1 MKLILKKIK
10 IIFEIVFNK
19 IILKRPD
26 FSEKKLFLQAQLV
39 EELKLKK
46 KKINNFREIEFSA
59 FSQFGE
65 DGIISWLTRQIP
77 NINKKFLEIGTQDY
91 WESNTRYLLKSQN
104 WTGYIIE
111 GSREDVK
118 KIKKQKI
125 YWQNN
130 LKAINKF
137 INLENIN
144 LIINKNIKD
153 PKLGL
158 FSLDIDGNDY
168 WILKQ
173 INITSDLIVCEY
185 NPIFGDIFELTIP
198 YEKNFQRNKEHYS
211 NLFFGCSIQ
220 ALITLMKKKGYLFLG
235 TNTQGMN
242 AFFVNKK
249 KFKYLKNKIK
259 NKKIFFPTLKE
270 GRLKNTKLNHKS
282 LYENLHL
289 IKDKKVIDIRK
300 NKLFKLSEIKDLY
313 SKKWKKNFIQ

>member
-144 LIINKNIKD
+144 LIIIK
-153 PKLGL
+153 
-158 FSLDIDGNDY
+158 I
-168 WILKQ
+168 
-173 INITSDLIVCEY
+173 
-185 NPIFGDIFELTIP
+185 
-198 YEKNFQRNKEHYS
+198 
-211 NLFFGCSIQ
+211 
-220 ALITLMKKKGYLFLG
+220 
-235 TNTQGMN
+235 
-242 AFFVNKK
+242 
-249 KFKYLKNKIK
+249 
-259 NKKIFFPTLKE
+259 
-270 GRLKNTKLNHKS
+270 
-282 LYENLHL
+282 
-289 IKDKKVIDIRK
+289 
-300 NKLFKLSEIKDLY
+300 
-313 SKKWKKNFIQ
+313 